1 MELRFL
7 STESERRIFG
17 QRMVEARAQK
27 GVGFAE
33 TKRSQPGKMHV
44 AFSQLWGLFERDGGP
59 PARMMSGFSMHD
71 LASVPQTYP
80 KPDMTY
86 LPARSVLECGELW
99 SFSKGAELLALRGAA
114 IIAGLM
120 RARAILVYPVSRPWD
135 GTISY
140 AENNFVKACDEV
152 EWPFA
157 QTPGGDKIRVQ
168 PMLLEGDNLQK
179 LVDRVFE
186 MGFET
191 AGRGTIIRFE
201 NRLAIQPSLDRPT
214 IPGDFRRR
222 MHLAEPNRHAKKS
235 MSPHS

>member
-1 MELRFL
+1 MNDRCLKWLPSVSGGGGKEGTSPLLLLPVHQSIHSARSCLPFSARNVPSIRTAHSRTIPGQIPRKEGEYFMELRFL

-33 TKRSQPGKMHV
+33 TKRSLPGKMHV

-59 PARMMSGFSMHD
+59 PARMMSGFSMRD

-140 AENNFVKACDEV
+140 AENDFVKAC
-152 EWPFA
+152 
-157 QTPGGDKIRVQ
+157 
-168 PMLLEGDNLQK
+168 
-179 LVDRVFE
+179 
-186 MGFET
+186 
-191 AGRGTIIRFE
+191 
-201 NRLAIQPSLDRPT
+201 
-214 IPGDFRRR
+214 
-222 MHLAEPNRHAKKS
+222 
-235 MSPHS
+235 